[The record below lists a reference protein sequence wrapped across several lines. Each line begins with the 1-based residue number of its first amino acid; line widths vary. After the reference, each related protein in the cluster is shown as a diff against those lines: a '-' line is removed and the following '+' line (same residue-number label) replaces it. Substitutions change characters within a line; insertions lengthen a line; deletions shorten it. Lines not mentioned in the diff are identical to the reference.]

1 MKKAL
6 FVLVFLALGWQ
17 LKAECPPEVED
28 FTFTDCNGLTYNL
41 FELLDGGQYVLVHFQ
56 NDFSGYGQT
65 LTMNNLY
72 HQYGCNGRD
81 VFFMDLL
88 THADDAQCQSWAEE
102 HHIEF
107 PVIGMDGGSSSF
119 YALYP
124 DCIYDYGNNQF
135 LLFLPDHQIFQEPI
149 VYHFEEVFSD
159 LGIVPSDCNL
169 GQCEA
174 PNNLTAHL
182 SASQLDLEWEG
193 VEGAQYY
200 HVFSRNYAEE
210 DFHFEAN
217 TVEPNIENV
226 TYYPTE
232 ENCYYVTSRCED
244 GSENNSDTICVGPE
258 ALDFELV
265 DCHGNEIHLFDILDR
280 GQFVFVDF
288 FGFTCISCR
297 EAMPYIVES
306 YYRYGCNNEDI
317 FYMEVT
323 DDPEHLCFRWCE
335 EFGVEYPTVGM
346 EGGAQTFAD
355 LYHLTAS
362 PHYFLIAPNR
372 EIVLDGGHS
381 GFYIYDLQTIIDAF
395 EPLGIEVHQCYSD
408 VFDNQQEG
416 CVIYPNPAD
425 GVVNIE
431 AQGLIQV
438 YNSLGQLKDAIVSD
452 SQQVRLQTGRYMEGL
467 YLVKVNGKGLGKFVV
482 KH

>member
-6 FVLVFLALGWQ
+6 FLLSFLAISLG
-17 LKAECPPEVED
+17 LKAECSHEVQD
-28 FTFTDCNGLTYNL
+28 FTFTDCYGVEYNL

-56 NDFSGYGQT
+56 NDFSSYGQT
-65 LTMNNLY
+65 LKMNDLY

-81 VFFMDLL
+81 VFIIDLL
-88 THADDAQCQSWAEE
+88 TNADDAQCHLWVEE
-102 HHIEF
+102 YHIEF
-107 PVIGMDGGSSSF
+107 PVVGVEGGSVSF
-119 YALYP
+119 YAQYP
-124 DCIYDYGNNQF
+124 DCIYDSGNNQF
-135 LLFLPDHQIFQEPI
+135 LLFLPDHQIFQDPI

-159 LGIVPSDCNL
+159 LGIVPNDCNF

-174 PNNLTAHL
+174 PSNLTSHL
-182 SASQLDLEWEG
+182 LASQLDLEWTG
-193 VEGAQYY
+193 IEGAEYY

-217 TVEPNIENV
+217 TVEPNMENV

-244 GSENNSDTICVGPE
+244 GSENNSDTICVGPK
-258 ALDFELV
+258 ALDFEVV
-265 DCHGNEIHLFDILDR
+265 DCHGNEIHLFDILDG

-288 FGFTCISCR
+288 YRYNCISCR
-297 EAMPYIVES
+297 EVMPYVMES

-323 DDPEHLCFRWCE
+323 DEPEHLCFRWCE

-346 EGGAQTFAD
+346 EGGSQAFMD

-362 PHYFLIAPNR
+362 PHYFLIATNR
-372 EIVLDGGHS
+372 EIVFDGGHS
-381 GFYIYDLQTIIDAF
+381 GFYIHDLQTIIDAF

-408 VFDNQQEG
+408 VSDNQPKG
-416 CVIYPNPAD
+416 GVIFPNPAD
-425 GVVNIE
+425 GFVNIE
-431 AQGLIQV
+431 AQGLVQV
-438 YNSLGQLKDAIVSD
+438 YNGMGQLMDTFESE
-452 SQQVRLQTGRYMEGL
+452 SQQIRIEISRYPDGL
-467 YLVKVNGKGLGKFVV
+467 YFIQVNGKGLRKFVV
-482 KH
+482 RH